1 MTATKSTATP
11 RPMRDGE
18 YAARPAW
25 MRSGSMV
32 TCSPPS
38 MVASAIPVQPPR
50 EWFNNPQ
57 LPALTGLTVEDNG
70 RVSGHIASW
79 RQDHIGLAGS
89 VRAPRNRSG
98 YAFFKSGVIHCD
110 DGSQVDVGQITLTGG
125 HAPLTATA
133 QDAVKHYDDTKSA
146 VMDVTVG
153 EDRHGIWV
161 AGALRPEV
169 TPAQIRSLRA
179 CGVSGDWRPI
189 NGKQE
194 LVAICSVPVP
204 GFPIPRT
211 LVASGELVAL
221 VAAGTP
227 ELVELALRRGV
238 DDEINKGITAAMAVT
253 DERLSRLERVTIKIA
268 AQRRHDNDA
277 VVASAAGD
285 AARCEEL
292 RQRVHK
298 PVTASA
304 DPDPRAQ
311 LRSRVHGDQAKETS

>member
-1 MTATKSTATP
+1 
-11 RPMRDGE
+11 
-18 YAARPAW
+18 
-25 MRSGSMV
+25 
-32 TCSPPS
+32 
-38 MVASAIPVQPPR
+38 
-50 EWFNNPQ
+50 
-57 LPALTGLTVEDNG
+57 
-70 RVSGHIASW
+70 
-79 RQDHIGLAGS
+79 
-89 VRAPRNRSG
+89 
-98 YAFFKSGVIHCD
+98 
-110 DGSQVDVGQITLTGG
+110 
-125 HAPLTATA
+125 
-133 QDAVKHYDDTKSA
+133 
-146 VMDVTVG
+146 
-153 EDRHGIWV
+153 
-161 AGALRPEV
+161 LRPEV